1 MTRYA
6 SLAAQLLRRS
16 RGQLTGALPGRDPA
30 QLIPVARRALAQR
43 RRRLVLRKVALGTVA
58 LSAAA
63 AVALAVGPWRRSGA
77 PPATLASR
85 APSHPFSIL
94 GTAQVGGGP
103 AASDSALGTG
113 ISLQA
118 PPGAPVRIGSAD
130 GTVLT
135 LEARGELSVVEQ
147 SATRRFALRHGAV
160 RAQVAHLH
168 DGERFLIATDDAEI
182 EVHGTVFRVAL
193 ADGDPGCEDGRR
205 TRVSVT
211 EGIVSVRAGG
221 RETLVAAGD
230 TWPACARTATATATA
245 PVTAPAP
252 APPARPLAA
261 AVAGGGRHQV
271 QTLPALPAPSRQT
284 AGLSLANDLFAAA
297 VRARREHRTD
307 EAVRLFARLLE
318 VAPDG
323 PLAEGATAQRMK
335 LLAASDPEAGRRAAA
350 DYLARYPDGFA
361 RDDARRLAGNGP

>member
-1 MTRYA
+1 MRYA
-6 SLAAQLLRRS
+6 SLAAQLMRRS
-16 RGQLTGALPGRDPA
+16 RDQMTDALPDRDPGP
-30 QLIPVARRALAQR
+30 LVPVARRALAQR
-43 RRRLVLRKVALGTVA
+43 RQRLMLRKVALGTVA

-63 AVALAVGPWRRSGA
+63 ALALAAGPWRRSGS
-77 PPATLASR
+77 PSATLASR
-85 APSHPFSIL
+85 GPSHSFSIL
-94 GTAQVGGGP
+94 GPAQAGGSPTAG
-103 AASDSALGTG
+103 SSALGTG

-230 TWPACARTATATATA
+230 TWPACARTAA
-245 PVTAPAP
+245 PAPIVAPAP
-252 APPARPLAA
+252 APHARPLAA
-261 AVAGGGRHQV
+261 ALAGGGRRQLPTV
-271 QTLPALPAPSRQT
+271 QTLPAPSHQT

-297 VRARREHRTD
+297 VRAKREHRTD
-307 EAVRLFARLLE
+307 EALRLFARLLE

-323 PLAEGATAQRMK
+323 PLAEGATAQKMK
-335 LLAASDPEAGRRAAA
+335 LLATRDPEAGRRAAA

-361 RDDARRLAGNGP
+361 RDDARRLAGIGP

>member
-1 MTRYA
+1 VTRYA
-6 SLAAQLLRRS
+6 SLAAKLLRRS
-16 RGQLTGALPGRDPA
+16 HGQTIGALPGRDPA
-30 QLIPVARRALAQR
+30 SLVPVARRALAQR
-43 RRRLVLRKVALGTVA
+43 RQRLVLRKVALGTVA

-63 AVALAVGPWRRSGA
+63 ALALAVGPWRRSA
-77 PPATLASR
+77 SPPATLASR
-85 APSHPFSIL
+85 SPSHPFSIL

-103 AASDSALGTG
+103 AASSRSALGTG

-118 PPGAPVRIGSAD
+118 PDSAPVRIGSAD
-130 GTVLT
+130 GTILT
-135 LEARGELSVVEQ
+135 LEARGELSVVDQ

-168 DGERFLIATDDAEI
+168 DGERFLIATDDAEV

-193 ADGDPGCEDGRR
+193 ADGDPGCEEGRR

-211 EGIVSVRAGG
+211 EGVVSVRAGG

-230 TWPACARTATATATA
+230 SWPACARPATA
-245 PVTAPAP
+245 PVADVSPAA
-252 APPARPLAA
+252 APPAHPLAVSGA
-261 AVAGGGRHQV
+261 AGRRP
-271 QTLPALPAPSRQT
+271 LPALQTPQASARQT

-297 VRARREHRTD
+297 VRAKREHRTD
-307 EAVRLFARLLE
+307 EAVRLFARLIE

-323 PLAEGATAQRMK
+323 PLAEGATAQKMK
-335 LLAASDPEAGRRAAA
+335 LLAATDPQAGRRAAA

-361 RDDARRLAGNGP
+361 RADARRLAGNGP